1 MKVLSKK
8 LLGRFVAVMFI
19 AVILNGCLAPRT
31 GEYFLSTREAG
42 KRWGRAGSYW
52 GEPMDCVSA
61 GFLTLPTVVGPIFY
75 WIIRPVYDTVDWVV
89 ISPAVDVACLPMDFY
104 LRTWRR
110 VKLHWVDDKGLP
122 CVGVRLR
129 LPSGS
134 VQTSDEDGNMVFFTW
149 VKCDEAPELISGEYY
164 KKPYIPLTKFQESYG
179 DRYVPVTKVQEIR
192 LRRKQKLSPCI
203 DADIMMFVPDYG
215 KPIPFDLFA
224 KDWVV
229 PYGVGLETNILIET
243 TFNYPHTEIKVSL
256 PDDKAGGFCA
266 FGRIRGIEDC
276 GLHEWMEWGQN
287 TNIVRSIRRIEYL
300 GEPEQAFCIRQ
311 IEDKLLGCQSES
323 NSVYGVIRRIGVPF
337 ELWSAGVPMLFF
349 NYRLNARGAN
359 WFEWAEDYD
368 IEIPRLFR
376 AGCADVCGERMFHLK
391 DTKGR
396 DVWIECGE
404 GSRVKRYSTDPRK
417 PTPNK
422 SGSTS
427 KLPVKMKKNK

>member
-134 VQTSDEDGNMVFFTW
+134 VQTSDEDGN
-149 VKCDEAPELISGEYY
+149 
-164 KKPYIPLTKFQESYG
+164 
-179 DRYVPVTKVQEIR
+179 
-192 LRRKQKLSPCI
+192 
-203 DADIMMFVPDYG
+203 
-215 KPIPFDLFA
+215 
-224 KDWVV
+224 
-229 PYGVGLETNILIET
+229 
-243 TFNYPHTEIKVSL
+243 
-256 PDDKAGGFCA
+256 
-266 FGRIRGIEDC
+266 
-276 GLHEWMEWGQN
+276 
-287 TNIVRSIRRIEYL
+287 
-300 GEPEQAFCIRQ
+300 
-311 IEDKLLGCQSES
+311 
-323 NSVYGVIRRIGVPF
+323 
-337 ELWSAGVPMLFF
+337 
-349 NYRLNARGAN
+349 
-359 WFEWAEDYD
+359 AE
-368 IEIPRLFR
+368 R
-376 AGCADVCGERMFHLK
+376 
-391 DTKGR
+391 
-396 DVWIECGE
+396 
-404 GSRVKRYSTDPRK
+404 
-417 PTPNK
+417 
-422 SGSTS
+422 
-427 KLPVKMKKNK
+427 